1 MSNVP
6 LITRFS
12 KEAIEK
18 AYSLADSGKS
28 PSAIEQVTG
37 INART
42 VRDFL
47 KARRQGREIVSRSHE
62 APQIVSAAAAVSPMP
77 IDELWDRAAEINDR
91 KIQEA
96 VNLHNFEAAFHDN
109 LPIAVSFASDQHI
122 SVGNTVDL
130 KQMKADA
137 ELIAS
142 TDGMSVVCVG
152 DAIDGHIK
160 HRAAMLHARSTPGDQ
175 YKLLDYYLG
184 IIQEKLLV
192 LVSGNHDDWTNQFA
206 GVDVLKMLAD
216 KNRVMHA
223 PDEARIRVQLPGHA
237 YEIAARHQYRFN
249 SQLNQT
255 HSLKQWFKMGSAAFD
270 IGVLAHLHELAME
283 PVTLHGLERWVCRP
297 GSYQITSAYSRQL
310 GFNPVNP
317 SCPTF
322 ILYPDRRDIVGFTGL
337 RHAARFLTYER
348 QRYAE
353 AARVIAAVPRSL
365 RQASKARRVP
375 AKGTAAKRNRRAG

>member
-1 MSNVP
+1 MRTSLLTQKQLDDVTKMLERGRQSIEIANAFDIHPSN
-6 LITRFS
+6 
-12 KEAIEK
+12 
-18 AYSLADSGKS
+18 
-28 PSAIEQVTG
+28 
-37 INART
+37 
-42 VRDFL
+42 VRDFKRAHGQGQKL
-47 KARRQGREIVSRSHE
+47 VSTKHEKAEIFSHKCE
-62 APQIVSAAAAVSPMP
+62 SIP
-77 IDELWDRAAEINDR
+77 IDQLWDKAAEINKQ
-91 KIQEA
+91 KIKEA
-96 VNLHNFEAAFHDN
+96 ETLHNFDAKFSDN

-130 KQMKADA
+130 EKMKADA
-137 ELIAS
+137 QLIAA

-152 DAIDGHIK
+152 DAIDNHIK
-160 HRAAMLHARSTPGDQ
+160 HRAAMVHARSTPGDQ

-184 IIQEKLLV
+184 LLQEKLLV

-216 KNRVMHA
+216 KNKVMHA
-223 PDEARIRVQLPGHA
+223 PDEARISVSLPSHT

-255 HSLKQWFKMGSAAFD
+255 HSLKQWFKMGAAAFD

-283 PVTLHGLERWVCRP
+283 PVNLHGLERWVCRP

-310 GFNPVNP
+310 GFNIVNP

-348 QRYAE
+348 ERYA
-353 AARVIAAVPRSL
+353 ATQGTSASVPRSL
-365 RQASKARRVP
+365 RRAPKARRVQATRT
-375 AKGTAAKRNRRAG
+375 AKKRGRK